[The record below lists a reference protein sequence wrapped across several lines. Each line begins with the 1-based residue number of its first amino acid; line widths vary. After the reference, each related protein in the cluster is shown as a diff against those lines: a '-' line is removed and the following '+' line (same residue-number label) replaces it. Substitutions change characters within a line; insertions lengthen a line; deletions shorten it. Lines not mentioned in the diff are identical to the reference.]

1 MYLISENPHN
11 IFYQDEE
18 DKNLLGAMKKQQ
30 ASSSGEKVGE
40 SVLWHCIVGSFWSGA
55 GSVTKMRF
63 LRFSL
68 HNI

>member
-30 ASSSGEKVGE
+30 ASSSGDKVGE
-40 SVLWHCIVGSFWSGA
+40 SVLWHCWLFLVRSGKCNKDEI
-55 GSVTKMRF
+55 SEIQFT
-63 LRFSL
+63 
-68 HNI
+68 